1 MWYIV
6 WIRTHA
12 HSTHPAHTNTHTDIS
27 PYVRTWRWL
36 PVIFH
41 SCVRFNET
49 LIPILTLP
57 HTLPLKLSLHDDVC
71 VAIYI
76 FFKCSDNEVSPSRVG
91 PHKHS
96 QASMH
101 AHTDTHRHTNNDLIK
116 CWSEAV
122 QTNTSQGVFIQACD
136 LDLFY
141 ANPHYIVVVDSF
153 FGSIYSVLTVCTSS
167 PFLSCIA
174 LFSCR
179 CRSLAV
185 LLHFH
190 RLYFSSSHGSL
201 IFSMWF
207 QMVSG

>member
-1 MWYIV
+1 M
-6 WIRTHA
+6 
-12 HSTHPAHTNTHTDIS
+12 
-27 PYVRTWRWL
+27 
-36 PVIFH
+36 
-41 SCVRFNET
+41 
-49 LIPILTLP
+49 
-57 HTLPLKLSLHDDVC
+57 PLKLSLHDDVC

-76 FFKCSDNEVSPSRVG
+76 FFKCSHNEVSPSRVG

-101 AHTDTHRHTNNDLIK
+101 AHTDTHRHTNTTWLNVEVK
-116 CWSEAV
+116 QSR
-122 QTNTSQGVFIQACD
+122 QTPVKACD
-136 LDLFY
+136 VDLFY

-153 FGSIYSVLTVCTSS
+153 FGSIYSVLTGCTSS

-190 RLYFSSSHGSL
+190 RLYFSSSWVAN
-201 IFSMWF
+201 IFHVVPNGF
-207 QMVSG
+207 RLPVRDQICNFPCPINHFYQKEHRVYVSWS